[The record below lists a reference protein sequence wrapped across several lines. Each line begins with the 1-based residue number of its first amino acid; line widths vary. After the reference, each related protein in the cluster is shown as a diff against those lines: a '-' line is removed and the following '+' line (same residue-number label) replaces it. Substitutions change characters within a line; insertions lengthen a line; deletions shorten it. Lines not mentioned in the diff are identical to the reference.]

1 MPVKTA
7 HFTCSKTNRQK
18 VVEPSTQPQLV
29 QLHNATKASNE
40 YIFLGNDTLT
50 LANGYHMDSGESI
63 QIILS
68 PGDDLYAM
76 SDPNGL
82 VLHVLAVTQD

>member
-7 HFTCSKTNRQK
+7 HFTCSNTTRQK
-18 VVEPSTQPQLV
+18 VVAASTQPQLV
-29 QLHNATKASNE
+29 QLHNATKANNE

-50 LANGYHMDSGESI
+50 LANGYHMDSAESI
-63 QIILS
+63 QITLS

-76 SDPNGL
+76 SNPNGL